1 MAANINKEK
10 EEMRTQEFFLKKIIK
25 GGGLFFFG
33 LALSKILTYLYRIVI
48 ARVDPQSYGQFSIG
62 FALMG
67 FLGVIIFLGLDSG
80 IARFIP
86 FYLGKKKNK
95 ELSATLGTGLFIPLL
110 MSIFLGIIIYSYSNF
125 ISTYFFHNTA
135 LIPILKLFALS
146 MPILIANRFFVIA
159 LQSFQD
165 AKYVTWLKYVFENL
179 AKVFLTISF
188 IKIWRNAYGITI
200 GFSASILL
208 TTIILIIVFSKFF
221 FKIKNFSLKDKKVIG
236 NIFGYSI
243 PLMFAGLLDMII
255 EWTDSLM
262 IGHFHT
268 DVLVGIYNAAIPT
281 AFLLLIIPQS
291 LLYLFFPV
299 VTQLYAKKDILSVR
313 YLYNNLSRWAYFLN
327 FPLFLSIFIFSK
339 QILNVLFGKEYTA
352 GAIALSILSIG
363 LFIFSMTIKDLSLIR
378 MLQNSKTI
386 LLIST
391 SAAII
396 NIILNWLFIPAFSI
410 IGAAVATS
418 VSFSFSSIIYLAL
431 AYKKFKIIPFS
442 KDYIK
447 ATISTIISIFIA
459 YKIDNI
465 LFKTTTRYAIL
476 MDILIMSIIYLLLL
490 ILFKTFNSEDKKII
504 LDARKKLKL

>member
-1 MAANINKEK
+1 MNHETKV
-10 EEMRTQEFFLKKIIK
+10 RDQEFFLKKIIK
-25 GGGLFFFG
+25 GGGLFFLG
-33 LALSKILTYLYRIVI
+33 IVISKILTYIYRIVI

-62 FALMG
+62 FALIG
-67 FLGVIIFLGLDSG
+67 FLGVIVFLGLDSG

-86 FYLGKKKNK
+86 YYLGKNKNK
-95 ELSATLGTGLFIPLL
+95 ELSATLSAGLFIPLL
-110 MSIFLGIIIYSYSNF
+110 ISIFMSIIMYSSSNF
-125 ISTYFFHNTA
+125 ISTYFFHNSA

-146 MPILIANRFFVIA
+146 MPILIVNRFFVIA

-179 AKVFLTISF
+179 AKVFLTIFF

-200 GFSASILL
+200 GFSTSIIL
-208 TTIILIIVFSKFF
+208 TTIILILIFNKFF
-221 FKIKNFSLKDKKVIG
+221 FKIKNFSLKNKKVIG
-236 NIFGYSI
+236 SIFGYST

-268 DVLVGIYNAAIPT
+268 DTLVGIYNAAIPT

-299 VTQLYAKKDILSVR
+299 VTQLYAKKDMISVR

-327 FPLFLSIFIFSK
+327 FPIFLSIFIFSK
-339 QILNVLFGKEYTA
+339 QILNILFGKEYAA
-352 GAIALSILSIG
+352 GAIALSILSAG
-363 LFIFSMTIKDLSLIR
+363 LFIFSMTIKDLSLVR

-386 LLIST
+386 LLISA
-391 SAAII
+391 SAAIL
-396 NIILNWLFIPAFSI
+396 NIILNWLFIPVYSI
-410 IGAAVATS
+410 IGAATATS
-418 VSFSFSSIIYLAL
+418 ISFSFSSIIYLVL
-431 AYKKFKIIPFS
+431 AYRKFKIIPFS
-442 KDYIK
+442 KDYLK
-447 ATISTIISIFIA
+447 ATIAAVISILLS

-465 LFKTTTRYAIL
+465 LFKITTKYVIL
-476 MDILIMSIIYLLLL
+476 VDLSIMSIIYLLLL

-504 LDARKKLKL
+504 LDVRKKLKL